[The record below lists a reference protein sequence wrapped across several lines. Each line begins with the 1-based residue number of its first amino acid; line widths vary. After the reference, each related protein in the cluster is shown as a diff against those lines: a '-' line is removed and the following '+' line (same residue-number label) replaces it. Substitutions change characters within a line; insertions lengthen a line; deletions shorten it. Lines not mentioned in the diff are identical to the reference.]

1 MVALGVGGGGSGCH
15 DKEAIMGKKELGK
28 ENNIFLFKVLHCS
41 LLTGLLLK
49 AGGKGFPTGTVILL
63 QTVMVSTGTHLVKNH
78 ESQSRTSESQ
88 LKKTTSPKLKML
100 GTFRIQTVNLN
111 TDSQTLYYSAL
122 KLKIKNIVL
131 LF

>member
-1 MVALGVGGGGSGCH
+1 MYYEYA
-15 DKEAIMGKKELGK
+15 
-28 ENNIFLFKVLHCS
+28 
-41 LLTGLLLK
+41 
-49 AGGKGFPTGTVILL
+49 VILL
-63 QTVMVSTGTHLVKNH
+63 QTVMVSTGTHLVKN
-78 ESQSRTSESQ
+78 RESQ
-88 LKKTTSPKLKML
+88 LKKTKLKML

>member
-1 MVALGVGGGGSGCH
+1 MYYEYA
-15 DKEAIMGKKELGK
+15 
-28 ENNIFLFKVLHCS
+28 
-41 LLTGLLLK
+41 
-49 AGGKGFPTGTVILL
+49 VILL
-63 QTVMVSTGTHLVKNH
+63 QTVMVSTGTHLVKNR

-88 LKKTTSPKLKML
+88 LKKTTSPKLKMF
-100 GTFRIQTVNLN
+100 GTFHIQTVNLN